1 MDTASTAL
9 LFTPEIEE
17 LTRAMER
24 HLSPPA
30 TSARFFMVLGAIVI
44 SVGMSALGVE
54 SRINDVIVGG
64 AIMFGLLLIFAH
76 SRWAKR
82 RTLRGMLRRSPAL
95 TAHREVIATPDGLR
109 LITATSDLRFA
120 WSYYQSAVTMGWG

>member
-1 MDTASTAL
+1 
-9 LFTPEIEE
+9 
-17 LTRAMER
+17 
-24 HLSPPA
+24 
-30 TSARFFMVLGAIVI
+30 
-44 SVGMSALGVE
+44 
-54 SRINDVIVGG
+54 
-64 AIMFGLLLIFAH
+64 MFGLLLIFAH

-120 WSYYQSAVTMGWG
+120 WSYYQSAVDDGLGVTMVVQGGTAVHLVPRRALADADEESAWAQRVKTWVADASGPVEAWPQTSTNGGFF

>member
-64 AIMFGLLLIFAH
+64 SNHVRI
-76 SRWAKR
+76 
-82 RTLRGMLRRSPAL
+82 AL
-95 TAHREVIATPDGLR
+95 
-109 LITATSDLRFA
+109 DLCPL
-120 WSYYQSAVTMGWG
+120 SLGKT